1 MDSRLNRR
9 SRASAVS
16 ILFTTAKP
24 SRCARLCER
33 WEPDPFDS
41 HFQTCFCRFTSPL
54 GLNGLARATDDALDI
69 LAVFADRPGQGAFT
83 KFLKRAQGRFS
94 TIRVLSIWNPILQ
107 GFLESR
113 GFVRFMDFDENS
125 HDMIH
130 GHKWTRPRLLASLQN
145 RHGVLEVLTLPARGV
160 GR

>member
-1 MDSRLNRR
+1 M
-9 SRASAVS
+9 S

-24 SRCARLCER
+24 SRCARLFDR

-41 HFQTCFCRFTSPL
+41 HFQTCFCLFTSPL
-54 GLNGLARATDDALDI
+54 GLNGLARATDDALDL
-69 LAVFADRPGQGAFT
+69 LAVFGDSPGQGDFT
-83 KFLKRAQGRFS
+83 KFLKLAQGRFS

-107 GFLESR
+107 GFLESL

-130 GHKWTRPRLLASLQN
+130 GHKWTNPTA
-145 RHGVLEVLTLPARGV
+145 PATR
-160 GR
+160 

>member
-1 MDSRLNRR
+1 M
-9 SRASAVS
+9 S
-16 ILFTTAKP
+16 ILFTTARP
-24 SRCARLCER
+24 SRCERL
-33 WEPDPFDS
+33 FDS
-41 HFQTCFCRFTSPL
+41 WEYDPSDAIFQTCFCRFTSPL
-54 GLNGLARATDDALDI
+54 GLNGLARATEDTLDI

-130 GHKWTRPRLLASLQN
+130 GHKWTNPTAPATRQPPESPRRP
-145 RHGVLEVLTLPARGV
+145 
-160 GR
+160 